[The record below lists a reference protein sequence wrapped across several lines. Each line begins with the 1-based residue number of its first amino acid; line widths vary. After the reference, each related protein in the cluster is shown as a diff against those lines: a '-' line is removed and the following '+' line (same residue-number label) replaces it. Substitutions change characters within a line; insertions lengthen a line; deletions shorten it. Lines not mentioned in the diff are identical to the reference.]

1 MKCTIIFLLTLGSL
15 QGTYQDLG
23 VEEFK
28 SQMDSVQGEVLL
40 DVRTPDET
48 AKGVIAGATYL
59 DYFRKDFEAEV
70 AKLDKNKTYFIYCA
84 AGGRSGETMDLMSKL
99 GFKRVYNLK
108 GGFTDWKKM
117 KFPVVKQ

>member
-1 MKCTIIFLLTLGSL
+1 MKYAIIFLLTLAAQ
-15 QGTYQDLG
+15 QGTFKDLG
-23 VEEFK
+23 VDEFRTA
-28 SQMDSVQGEVLL
+28 MDSLQGEVLL

-70 AKLDKNKTYFIYCA
+70 ARLDKDKTYFVYCA
-84 AGGRSGETMDLMSKL
+84 AGGRSGETMELMSKL

-117 KFPVVKQ
+117 KMPVARQ